1 MTKYLSK
8 EGLNLYDSLI
18 KEHIDIKLQ
27 NTIDLLAYGVE
38 WDTEVADPHLT
49 RIGNMS
55 FHRTLPIQ
63 SGMKPCIVQ
72 GDKVMYYLDFH
83 PVWGIPIKKDREYI
97 PNNSIIVTPGTEE
110 NLGSDA
116 VYSITNDVFKTKR
129 FNVNDKIILEESVNI
144 LYISSIDRT
153 TGTATLVFGKS
164 SNLPSQPDIQ
174 DSQLLLQACLNGYDG
189 TVAVEVPEFYIKSF
203 IEGTKRK
210 VYISTIKIDD
220 TWCHQKKCLVDS
232 FRCTVLNTVPE
243 DMGYLSTLPV
253 NSAISVVNTESYCRG
268 GGNRTAFDDYLN
280 TDPFRTDLGKPRTA
294 ISRGTMRTYARK
306 AGKEIMSYI
315 QYKNI
320 LYWLWVVEYANFN
333 CQETYKESVTEL
345 GYRQGGMGPGVTTL
359 NYNYWTYY
367 NNNYPITPNG
377 YTYNRV
383 SSISNKDNTGIAQA
397 QVITPTESGGDPTQ
411 IYNIGVPLWRGI
423 ENPFGDIY
431 HNLDGII
438 IQGDTEGN
446 PKKVYITDNPDNYG
460 DDEEA
465 KSKMRISGYQLH
477 TDGYIKYF
485 DLGEEANIIPSTVG
499 ASTSTYKCDY
509 QYTGAKDTS
518 LRALFFGGYA
528 GHGGYAGLGSFYSAV
543 SVGSAYATHGFRL
556 IKEID

>member
-38 WDTEVADPHLT
+38 WDTEIADPHLT

-83 PVWGIPIKKDREYI
+83 PVWGVPIKKDREYI

-110 NLGSDA
+110 QLGFDT

-129 FNVNDKIILEESVNI
+129 FNVNDRIILEESVNI

-153 TGTATLVFGKS
+153 TGTATLVFGES
-164 SNLPSQPDIQ
+164 SNPPSQPDIQ

-203 IEGTKRK
+203 IEGTKRR

-220 TWCHQKKCLVDS
+220 TWYHQKKCLVDS

-268 GGNRTAFDDYLN
+268 GGNRAEFDVYLN
-280 TDPFRTDLGKPRTA
+280 TDPFRTDLGKPRTS
-294 ISRGTMRTYARK
+294 ITRVNMRIYARN

-333 CQETYKESVTEL
+333 CQEAYKQNLTEA
-345 GYRQGGMGPGVTTL
+345 GYKQGGIGLGVTTI
-359 NYNYWTYY
+359 NSQNNWTYY
-367 NNNYPITPNG
+367 NNNYPLTPNG
-377 YTYNRV
+377 YSLGVGY
-383 SSISNKDNTGIAQA
+383 TGVTSR
-397 QVITPTESGGDPTQ
+397 VITTPTVSGGDPTQ
-411 IYNIGVPLWRGI
+411 SYTIYVSIWRGI

-431 HNLDGII
+431 TNLDGVIV
-438 IQGDTEGN
+438 QGDTEGN
-446 PKKVYITDNPDNYG
+446 LKKVYITDNPSDYG
-460 DDEEA
+460 DNEEA
-465 KSKMRISGYQLH
+465 KSKMRIAGYQLYQ
-477 TDGYIKYF
+477 DGYIKYF
-485 DLGEEANIIPSTVG
+485 DLGDEAHIIPNTVG
-499 ASTSTYKCDY
+499 GSTSTYKCDY
-509 QYTGAKDTS
+509 NYTGVKDTT
-518 LRALFFGGYA
+518 LKTLFVGGAAL
-528 GHGGYAGLGSFYSAV
+528 HGSYAGLGCFQS
-543 SVGSAYATHGFRL
+543 SVGVGYADASSGFRL
-556 IKEID
+556 IQELD